1 MLIFKLLYSG
11 GVEGH
16 LGCLLCQTLSETL
29 VTLRILVLGGVAG
42 DAPTLHGSATA
53 DMRIREAT
61 IPLEDNR
68 YREEKDRSPYDEE
81 CD

>member
-11 GVEGH
+11 EVEGH

-29 VTLRILVLGGVAG
+29 VTLCILVLGGMAG

-53 DMRIREAT
+53 DMRIGEAT
-61 IPLEDNR
+61 VSLEDNR
-68 YREEKDRSPYDEE
+68 YREEKDRSPYGEE